1 MGPLD
6 WSFANYF
13 LSMPST
19 TLASLSIVLLLLVY
33 FHIVFT
39 HATASNASTILTTTG
54 IFFTFL
60 GIAFGLAE
68 FDTAN
73 VEKSIPSLLSGL
85 KTAFWASV
93 VGVGRALSIKL
104 RDNFAGARSTDTDT
118 VSNEEVT
125 AEELAKLLRAIQTA
139 LVGDDES
146 TLISQLKL
154 TRQDTNDRL
163 DSLKKAQHE
172 ALQRL
177 LEMGSAKLVDALR
190 EVIRDFNSKIT
201 EQFGENFK
209 ELNTAVGK
217 LVQWQDRYRTH
228 TEELTHQIMQI
239 TASMKESSEHYSSLV
254 AKAEIFTRV
263 SKDLSSLLS
272 AIEVQKQQLISSLE
286 SLANLLQAASGK
298 LPQIETKVIELVT
311 QLSSAVRAS
320 QLEVNK
326 SIAENGEL
334 LRTSIQQAGTQLANN
349 LSEQQ
354 KELSLRV
361 QEHVSA
367 IRSTITAA
375 GQEMGKANQEMN
387 KQVADL
393 TMKTK
398 QHVTTLDEALSDELT
413 KSLESLGRQL
423 TALSQRFVE
432 DYSPLTEKLRR
443 VVELARG

>member
-1 MGPLD
+1 
-6 WSFANYF
+6 
-13 LSMPST
+13 
-19 TLASLSIVLLLLVY
+19 
-33 FHIVFT
+33 
-39 HATASNASTILTTTG
+39 
-54 IFFTFL
+54 
-60 GIAFGLAE
+60 
-68 FDTAN
+68 
-73 VEKSIPSLLSGL
+73 
-85 KTAFWASV
+85 
-93 VGVGRALSIKL
+93 
-104 RDNFAGARSTDTDT
+104 
-118 VSNEEVT
+118 VSNDEVT

-177 LEMGSAKLVDALR
+177 SEMGSAKLVDALR

-209 ELNTAVGK
+209 ELNAAVGK

-254 AKAEIFTRV
+254 DKAEIFTRV
-263 SKDLSSLLS
+263 SNELSSLLS

-286 SLANLLQAASGK
+286 SLANLLQAASGS
-298 LPQIETKVIELVT
+298 LPQIEAKVMELVT

-326 SIAENGEL
+326 SIAENSEL
-334 LRTSIQQAGTQLANN
+334 LRTSIQQAGTQLANH

-354 KELSLRV
+354 KELGMRV

-367 IRSTITAA
+367 IRSAITAA

-393 TMKTK
+393 TMKTR
-398 QHVTTLDEALSDELT
+398 QQVTTLDEALSDELT